1 MLKAVGRMQGSHM
14 WSWWKSVFAPPWKN
28 EGRRSPWS
36 PVDAMGRGWLD
47 RICSQDIRASPQ
59 DKDREAWRFHLST
72 SYEHRDSLYVL
83 LHWVLLQEIS
93 FWSWRSRERGGK
105 TTLVDFFLNL
115 SVAIKGKL
123 SNHRALMYWVEVRR
137 LPATWGLLSMA
148 LMLPQHYLYNSS
160 LCLF

>member
-1 MLKAVGRMQGSHM
+1 MCYYIEFYYK
-14 WSWWKSVFAPPWKN
+14 
-28 EGRRSPWS
+28 RSPFGVEGVEKGEER
-36 PVDAMGRGWLD
+36 P
-47 RICSQDIRASPQ
+47 
-59 DKDREAWRFHLST
+59 
-72 SYEHRDSLYVL
+72 L
-83 LHWVLLQEIS
+83 LWI
-93 FWSWRSRERGGK
+93 
-105 TTLVDFFLNL
+105 FFLNL